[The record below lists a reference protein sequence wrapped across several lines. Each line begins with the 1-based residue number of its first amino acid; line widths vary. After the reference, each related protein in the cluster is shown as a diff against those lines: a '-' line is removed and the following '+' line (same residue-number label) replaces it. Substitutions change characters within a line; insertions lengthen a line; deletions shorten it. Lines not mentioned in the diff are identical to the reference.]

1 MVTITMTISGS
12 LENRNTRLT
21 IRPWQG
27 GSSSERAMG
36 LTRRLMQIFRTTL
49 IRLMQRRVT
58 KAAWKKVRSSL
69 YTALYRYLG
78 LCIYRTSTTPVPIL
92 FEISFDNNEAKIRR
106 YTCGAHHWSGCSRT
120 NAGRSRHYVQ
130 TVNATAIAKGH
141 QRAFV
146 RSVEAVEQC
155 LCLFRKMIFECP
167 IWPGNIG
174 NVTGIL
180 FKTERTRTETTK
192 NIYFLAKALASESE
206 SAIPFL
212 IVSCK
217 MVKCFCN
224 IWVGH
229 ICKIRFRYSH
239 DARRM
244 SLLLWLK
251 QDVIIG
257 TKRL

>member
-1 MVTITMTISGS
+1 MVQWCFKASNEKVTITMTISGS
-12 LENRNTRLT
+12 LENWNTRLT

-36 LTRRLMQIFRTTL
+36 LTRRLMQIFRTTFV
-49 IRLMQRRVT
+49 RLMQRRVT

-69 YTALYRYLG
+69 YSALYRYLG

-92 FEISFDNNEAKIRR
+92 FEISFNNNEAKIRR

-130 TVNATAIAKGH
+130 TVNAAAIAKGH

-146 RSVEAVEQC
+146 RGVEAVEQC

-174 NVTGIL
+174 NVTGVFCLKGSEHEQRSNEEYLLPGKGSCFRIRVGDTFLDRIL
-180 FKTERTRTETTK
+180 
-192 NIYFLAKALASESE
+192 
-206 SAIPFL
+206 
-212 IVSCK
+212 
-217 MVKCFCN
+217 
-224 IWVGH
+224 
-229 ICKIRFRYSH
+229 
-239 DARRM
+239 
-244 SLLLWLK
+244 
-251 QDVIIG
+251 
-257 TKRL
+257 